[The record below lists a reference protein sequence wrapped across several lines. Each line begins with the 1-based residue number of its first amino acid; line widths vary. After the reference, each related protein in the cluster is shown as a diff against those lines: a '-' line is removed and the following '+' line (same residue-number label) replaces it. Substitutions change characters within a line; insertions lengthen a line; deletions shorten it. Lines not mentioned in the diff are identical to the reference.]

1 MRACSSH
8 PFGKTGLKVAKSFVF
23 ITSSLLAQCARIKS
37 ILLDQDWFQCLAV
50 SFLAFV
56 KTCPHPEVCPSAPE
70 FGYQWI
76 ALVSSKLDNVV
87 AVIFC
92 RGLMSAPSHTFEIRW
107 DAFCFWECI
116 SFLIFEYF
124 WLNVSS
130 LKIRPCHVNLNLRSL
145 WKCICTNTMK
155 WSIEGWG
162 GKSSEREIGLESRFS
177 IWDLLHWVHGGFLF
191 SKLNLKLNFGTEKQG
206 AEK

>member
-1 MRACSSH
+1 MQMTETSRFAEHNRKKSVIGLDCQLFKSINNVIIMRACSSH

-92 RGLMSAPSHTFEIRW
+92 RGLMSAPSHTFEIR
-107 DAFCFWECI
+107 
-116 SFLIFEYF
+116 
-124 WLNVSS
+124 
-130 LKIRPCHVNLNLRSL
+130 
-145 WKCICTNTMK
+145 
-155 WSIEGWG
+155 
-162 GKSSEREIGLESRFS
+162 
-177 IWDLLHWVHGGFLF
+177 
-191 SKLNLKLNFGTEKQG
+191 
-206 AEK
+206 